1 MNNNEMMDFSSENS
15 YLAMQ
20 TSFLSILLKMPM
32 LLTAPNYLQDNSN
45 SNSKPPR
52 SLLWQTLNTLQA
64 LNQTHKQQMSWC
76 ETKERLLLLIKYW
89 GGCFWREPTLPLAPN
104 QP

>member
-1 MNNNEMMDFSSENS
+1 MNNNEMMDFSSENP

-20 TSFLSILLKMPM
+20 TSFLSVLLKMPT
-32 LLTAPNYLQDNSN
+32 LLTEPNYLQDSSN

-52 SLLWQTLNTLQA
+52 SLLQQTLNTLQA
-64 LNQTHKQQMSWC
+64 LNQTHKLQMRWC
-76 ETKERLLLLIKYW
+76 ETKGRLPLLIKDW
-89 GGCFWREPTLPLAPN
+89 GGCFWRETTLPFPPN

>member
-15 YLAMQ
+15 YLAMK
-20 TSFLSILLKMPM
+20 TSFLSVLLKMPT
-32 LLTAPNYLQDNSN
+32 LLTAPNYLQDSSN

-52 SLLWQTLNTLQA
+52 SLLRQTLNTLQA

-76 ETKERLLLLIKYW
+76 ETKERLPLLIKDW
-89 GGCFWREPTLPLAPN
+89 GGCFWRETNLPLP
-104 QP
+104 PHMP